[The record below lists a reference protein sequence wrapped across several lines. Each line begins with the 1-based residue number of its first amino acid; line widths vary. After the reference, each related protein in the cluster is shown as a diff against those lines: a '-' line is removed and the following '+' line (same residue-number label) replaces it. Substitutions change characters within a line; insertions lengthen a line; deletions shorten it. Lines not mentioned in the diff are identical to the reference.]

1 MLTIDEEFE
10 SAVYSG
16 AGYFKAWRES
26 RNYLLLFDALEK
38 LNAAERK
45 WMAAHGASTPLRRE
59 WQVLR
64 RCVMRGLERLRNP
77 LLAARTPAQTEH
89 AIYRGGKRATLA
101 RIDQLNVRAIDL
113 ALASSGSTSVDYDKA
128 LATLAG
134 WGISVQRSSLIT
146 RASRLGLSRRKKLA
160 KSAPASHMGRARQP
174 AQSPK
179 LVHVAPGRTRHAGTR
194 Y

>member
-1 MLTIDEEFE
+1 MIHELSDNDIHDGWT
-10 SAVYSG
+10 
-16 AGYFKAWRES
+16 YFASWRKT
-26 RNYLLLFDALEK
+26 RNYLLLFDALGK

-45 WMAAHGASTPLRRE
+45 WMTARGAAVPLRRE

-101 RIDQLNVRAIDL
+101 RVDQLQVRAIDL
-113 ALASSGSTSVDYDKA
+113 ALASSGSTAVDYDKA
-128 LATLAG
+128 LTTLAG
-134 WGISVQRSSLIT
+134 WGISAKRSSLIT
-146 RASRLGLSRRKKLA
+146 RASQLGLSRRRKPT
-160 KSAPASHMGRARQP
+160 PASQIGRARQP

-179 LVHVAPGRTRHAGTR
+179 LVHIAPGRTRHAGTR